1 MRAYRIADRR
11 YPIFDGA
18 GARRAGGRW
27 NSPGHAV
34 IYCAE
39 TYAGALLEI
48 LVHANLGRIPRT
60 HAVVEVTI
68 PENVSIESVEAESIP
83 GWDRADQLASRTF
96 GDEWLASNRSAV
108 LLVPN
113 LVARGHE
120 HNILIN
126 PAHSDFSRIKTSEP
140 QEVVWDERLFKAR
153 SGRRS

>member
-11 YPIFDGA
+11 YPIFDGV
-18 GARRAGGRW
+18 GARLAGGRW
-27 NSPGHAV
+27 NSPGGAV

-68 PENVSIESVEAESIP
+68 PESVSIESVEAEVIP
-83 GWDRADQLASRTF
+83 GWDRADHLASRAF

-108 LLVPN
+108 LLVPS

-126 PAHSDFSRIKTSEP
+126 PAHSDFGRIGASEP
-140 QEVVWDERLFKAR
+140 REVVWDERLFRAR
-153 SGRRS
+153 SGRSS